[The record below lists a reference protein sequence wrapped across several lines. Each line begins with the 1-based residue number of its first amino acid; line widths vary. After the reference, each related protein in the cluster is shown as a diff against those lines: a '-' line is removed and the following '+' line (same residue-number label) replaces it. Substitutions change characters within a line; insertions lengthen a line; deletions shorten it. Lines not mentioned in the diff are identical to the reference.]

1 MVTSV
6 FTLFFCFELYMPTS
20 NLIWMEKLILDDA
33 NKILKSKVVD
43 RGFWTQKI
51 IKKKPF
57 KNPMRYGKSHYSFNL
72 RI

>member
-1 MVTSV
+1 
-6 FTLFFCFELYMPTS
+6 
-20 NLIWMEKLILDDA
+20 MEKLILDDA

-51 IKKKPF
+51 IIKKPF